1 MRDAEATIM
10 TISDTAQPTGST
22 RSIRYNRAP
31 MEPMLA
37 VAAPPTTAEGFV
49 LHHAIAAP
57 VANFADDVR
66 RGLTATPK
74 FLLPHYFYDAL
85 GSALFSAICELPEY
99 YVTRA
104 EDEILRV
111 RGAEIA
117 AAFGS
122 RVRLVELG
130 SGSAKKT
137 RHLIDA
143 ILARQ
148 GTLDYIPVD
157 VDAGILTASSRELL
171 NDYPQ
176 LSIDAICGDF
186 RDPSALLRSY
196 LPPTG
201 ERTIV
206 LFLGSSIGNLDPAE
220 SGAMLANLRTALAPG
235 DALFLGADLRKSPAI
250 LERAYD
256 DPLGVTAAFNLNILG
271 RINRELGGTFDLAS
285 FTHRAFYNEAEG
297 RIEMH
302 LVSSESQRVL
312 IYGYEVAFEEGE
324 SIHTENSHKYDDATL
339 RDLAAAGRFSIEH
352 RWTDSNGYFADLLMV
367 AR

>member
-1 MRDAEATIM
+1 MRAR
-10 TISDTAQPTGST
+10 G
-22 RSIRYNRAP
+22 IRYNRAP

-37 VAAPPTTAEGFV
+37 VAAPPSMRKRFV
-49 LHHAIAAP
+49 LHQAIAAP
-57 VANFADDVR
+57 VSSFANDVR
-66 RGLTATPK
+66 RGLTAAPK
-74 FLLPHYFYDAL
+74 FLLPQYFYDAL

-104 EDEILRV
+104 EDEILRL
-111 RGAEIA
+111 RGPEIA

-143 ILARQ
+143 ILAQ
-148 GTLDYIPVD
+148 QDTLDYIPVD

-176 LSIDAICGDF
+176 LSITAICGDF
-186 RDPSALLRSY
+186 REPARLLRPH
-196 LPPTG
+196 LPPSG

-235 DALFLGADLRKSPAI
+235 DALFLGADLRKAPAI
-250 LERAYD
+250 LEKAYD
-256 DPLGVTAAFNLNILG
+256 DSLGVTAAFNLNLLG
-271 RINRELGGTFDLAS
+271 RINRELDGTFDLAS
-285 FTHRAFYNEAEG
+285 FSHRACDHEAAG

-302 LVSSESQRVL
+302 LVSRENQQVL
-312 IYGYEVAFEEGE
+312 IDGYEVVFDEGE
-324 SIHTENSHKYDDATL
+324 SIHTENSHKYDDASF
-339 RDLAAAGRFSIEH
+339 RELATAGRFSIEH
-352 RWTDSNGYFADLLMV
+352 HWTDSNG
-367 AR
+367 